1 MAEKM
6 GPGKE
11 RAWQLSFTKIQMNRD
26 ILKKRIKEIRREL
39 NKKKINCLIVTKPAN
54 VTYTTGFPGDDSW
67 AVITKARVY
76 LITDSRYTEQALNEC
91 PNCRIIQR
99 TDSLAK
105 ATAKLVKKLK
115 SVKAITVEKSASLAD
130 FEELR
135 KHMKARPKSI
145 ADFLETIR
153 SSKAAGEIAAI
164 EAAAKVAAQA
174 LKRTLRY
181 IKPGVTESELAGR
194 LDFQIRKL
202 GATNSFPTI
211 VAFGPNASRPHHQP
225 GRKKLKRKDT
235 ILLDFGVKY
244 NAYCCDITRCFV
256 LGRATKFYEK
266 VYNVVEQAQ
275 AAAIKMVK
283 AGVKKT
289 AVDAAAREAIV
300 KNNLP
305 VYGHGTGHGLGLEIH
320 ELPFL
325 KPESKACPEQGRGGR
340 LKAGNVIT
348 IEPGVYIP
356 GNLGVR
362 IEDDVL
368 VTQTG
373 CRILTRSCPHSPLL
387 S

>member
-1 MAEKM
+1 
-6 GPGKE
+6 
-11 RAWQLSFTKIQMNRD
+11 MNRD
-26 ILKKRIKEIRREL
+26 ILKKRIKAIRREL

-54 VTYTTGFPGDDSW
+54 VTYTTGFLGDDSW
-67 AVITKARVY
+67 AVITCPRGSPASSCEDKSGVRRAKARFY

-91 PNCRIIQR
+91 PHCRIIQR

-105 ATAKLVKKLK
+105 AAAKLVKELK
-115 SVKAITVEKSASLAD
+115 SIRTVAVEKSTSLAD

-135 KHMKARPKSI
+135 KHLKAQPRSI

-153 SSKAAGEIAAI
+153 SIKVADEIAAI
-164 EAAAKVAAQA
+164 EAAAKVATQA
-174 LKRTLRY
+174 LKQTLRY
-181 IKPGVTESELAGR
+181 IKPGVTESELAGM

-244 NAYCCDITRCFV
+244 KAYCCDITRCFT
-256 LGRATKFYEK
+256 LGPPSIFYK
-266 VYNVVEQAQ
+266 NVYDTVRQAQ
-275 AAAIKMVK
+275 AAALKMVK
-283 AGVKKT
+283 AGVKIKQ
-289 AVDAAAREAIV
+289 VDTAARRVIT
-300 KNNLP
+300 KNDLP

-325 KPESKACPEQGRGGR
+325 KPESKDR

-356 GNLGVR
+356 GKLGVR

-373 CRILTRSCPHSPLL
+373 CRILTRSCPHSPSL